1 MSDLAMEFELNQNHK
16 IAPNHLRVALAKIEA
31 YSEERS
37 GDEPQGEETA

>member
-16 IAPNHLRVALAKIEA
+16 IAPNHLRVALAEFET

-37 GDEPQGEETA
+37 GDEPQGEGVA